1 MPGLIKLLQCQMKRK
16 TCKMATYFPPAFV
29 QHMDLCP
36 DMLSPSYSPTV
47 LQSYSPIVLQY
58 LDHSYIFLLF
68 IFLFFIAVHFIFL
81 ITDLLPYFYFLFFFL
96 LQYPARS
103 YIYIIL
109 LFPLPNSYNHPTPCL
124 PLLPPTPHYR
134 IPLIWRKKHIA
145 ILIRVMSSLPPSL
158 SVSATC
164 SSLSKHRLSWV
175 VGWRLKRTRGLYCVS
190 ILFTQICLLSFP
202 FICYVFWLIT

>member
-47 LQSYSPIVLQY
+47 LQSYSPTVPRPQLYFFTFYLFILYYSTFYFFSLQIYYRISVFFILSLQY
-58 LDHSYIFLLF
+58 LD
-68 IFLFFIAVHFIFL
+68 
-81 ITDLLPYFYFLFFFL
+81 
-96 LQYPARS
+96 RS
-103 YIYIIL
+103 YIYIVL
-109 LFPLPNSYNHPTPCL
+109 LLSLPNSYNHRTPCL

-134 IPLIWRKKHIA
+134 TPLIWRKKHIA
-145 ILIRVMSSLPPSL
+145 ILIRVMSSLPLSL
-158 SVSATC
+158 SESATC
-164 SSLSKHRLSWV
+164 SSLSKHRLLWV